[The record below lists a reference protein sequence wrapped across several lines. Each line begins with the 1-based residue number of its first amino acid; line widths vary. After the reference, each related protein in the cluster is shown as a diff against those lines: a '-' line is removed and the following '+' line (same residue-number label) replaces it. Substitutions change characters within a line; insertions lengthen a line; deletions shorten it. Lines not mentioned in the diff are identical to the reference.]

1 MITMSDKRLHLI
13 GNAHLDPIWL
23 WRWQE
28 GCGEVLQTFR
38 SALDRLKE
46 YDDFVFTCSSA
57 AYYRWV
63 EEIDPDMF
71 QEIVERVKEGR
82 WVPVNGWWVQPDCNM
97 PSLESYARHAL
108 YSQLYYYE
116 KFGRICKTAY
126 NVDSFGHNAMLPQII
141 RQGGMT
147 CYVMMRPGPHENPE
161 VPENLFWW
169 DSPDGSRVLTF
180 HIHESYNV
188 SGPDRLDERAKVL
201 SERIEKTG
209 HGMML
214 LYGVGNHGGGPTRR
228 DIEHLLKNL
237 KREGYAE
244 MVFSDPDA
252 FFASMLVQKLDLPVW
267 KDDLQHHAS
276 GCYSVTSMVKAL
288 NRKAENALQSAEK
301 WNTLAAAKTNLPAD
315 TAKIAEA
322 WKDVCFNQF
331 HDILD
336 GCSIWEAYEDVRES
350 MGHALTIAARTQ
362 NNALLKLAGNVDT
375 WIDGASDPSPIE
387 ETAYADVR
395 HKSIPA
401 RLPRPIVVFNPLS
414 FPVNVPVR
422 VYGPS
427 QMVKDSEGNPVLFQN
442 VRSSRSNDSHQDT
455 QFMASVPALGYST
468 YWLWWENQD
477 ELNIKTDIRCGENY
491 LENAYL
497 RVDFDTR
504 TGAIRRLID
513 KKTGYNYVKGSNFG
527 VPTVIDDHKTDTW
540 AHMVFKFHDIAGTM
554 KATSFELV
562 ETGPLRAVIRVK
574 YEYGKSV
581 LTQDF
586 ILASKQKTLRV
597 KCKAIWQEPF
607 TMLKV
612 PFPMK
617 GTNEVSTYEIPSGY
631 IKRPC
636 NGEEEPGL
644 AWADLT
650 VTCEDGVRRGL
661 SVMSDSKYSYDCPG
675 TELRLTLL
683 RNVIFA
689 DHYSHR
695 PPADFQFTDEG
706 LHRFEYGIYLH
717 EGEAED
723 SDIVTEA
730 LQFNNR
736 PVTVPVSYHK
746 GTEPQVKSFLTI
758 SAPNVIAT
766 ALKFSEDGS
775 GAAVLRCYEANGKA
789 TRTTILCETLNAGF
803 TVDFGPFQTK
813 TFRIEKDGSVSEV
826 NFLEGI
832 VKSEKRED

>member
-1 MITMSDKRLHLI
+1 MITMSDNKKLHLI

-38 SALDRLKE
+38 SALDRLNE

-57 AYYRWV
+57 SYYRWV

-71 QEIVERVKEGR
+71 EEIVARVKEGR

-97 PSLESYARHAL
+97 PSVESYARHAL

-126 NVDSFGHNAMLPQII
+126 NVDSFGHNGMLPQMI

-147 CYVMMRPGPHENPE
+147 CYVMMRPGPHENADI
-161 VPENLFWW
+161 PENLFWW
-169 DSPDGSRVLTF
+169 ESPDGSRVLTYK
-180 HIHESYNV
+180 IHESYGV
-188 SGPDRLDERAKVL
+188 SGPENLDRRAAVM
-201 SERIEKTG
+201 SERINESG
-209 HGMML
+209 HGML
-214 LYGVGNHGGGPTRR
+214 LMYGVGNHGGGPTRA
-228 DIEHLLKNL
+228 DIEHLRKNL
-237 KREGYAE
+237 KREGYAD
-244 MVFSDPDA
+244 MVFSDPDS
-252 FFASMLVQKLDLPVW
+252 FFQSLLVAPLDLPVW
-267 KDDLQHHAS
+267 TDDLQHHAS
-276 GCYSVTSMVKAL
+276 GCYSAASMVKEL

-301 WNTLAAAKTNLPAD
+301 WNTLAASTTKLPAD

-331 HDILD
+331 HDILC

-362 NNALLKLAGNVDT
+362 NNSLLRLARNIDT
-375 WIDGASDPSPIE
+375 WVEGASDPIALE
-387 ETAYADVR
+387 VR
-395 HKSIPA
+395 HLSIPPH
-401 RLPRPIVVFNPLS
+401 LPRPIVVFNPLS
-414 FPVNVPVR
+414 FPVTTPVR
-422 VYGPS
+422 TYHPS
-427 QMVKDSEGNPVLFQN
+427 QAVKDSEGNDVLFQN
-442 VRSSRSNDSHQDT
+442 VRSSRSNDTHEDT
-455 QFMASVPALGYST
+455 VFMATVPALGYAT
-468 YWLWWENQD
+468 YWLWLRSD
-477 ELNIKTDIRCGENY
+477 EELTIKTDIRCGDMY
-491 LENAYL
+491 MENAYI
-497 RVDFDTR
+497 RVEFNRR
-504 TGAIRRLID
+504 TGAISKLID
-513 KKTGYNYVKGSNFG
+513 KKSGYNYADGNSFALT
-527 VPTVIDDHKTDTW
+527 TVIDDHETDTW
-540 AHMVFKFHDIAGTM
+540 AHNVFTFHKIAGTM
-554 KATSFELV
+554 QLQSIELV
-562 ETGPLRAVIRVK
+562 ERGPVRAVIRIKHV
-574 YEYGKSV
+574 YNNST
-581 LTQDF
+581 LSQDF
-586 ILASKQKTLRV
+586 ILGSHQKTLRV

-607 TMLKV
+607 TMLKM
-612 PFPMK
+612 PFAMK
-617 GTNEVSTYEIPSGY
+617 GHSEVSTYEIPSGY

-650 VTCEDGVRRGL
+650 VTCEDGVRRGV

-675 TELRLTLL
+675 MELRITLL

-706 LHRFEYGIYLH
+706 LHRFEYGIMIH
-717 EGEAED
+717 EGEAEE
-723 SDIVTEA
+723 SGIVQEA
-730 LQFNNR
+730 LLFNNR
-736 PVTVPVSYHK
+736 PVAIPESYHK
-746 GTEPQVKSFLTI
+746 GTGEPQVKSFLSI

-775 GAAVLRCYEANGKA
+775 GAAILRCYEANGKA
-789 TRTTILCETLNAGF
+789 VRATILCETLNAAF
-803 TVDFGPFQTK
+803 HVDFDPFQTK

-832 VKSEKRED
+832 V